1 MPGKN
6 RTSLREIQVADKSIE
21 ASLQLLVEK
30 AVKSFKEECNK
41 KIEDLKTELLE
52 VKRSQDFISS
62 KYDKL
67 KDEYSKLIE
76 KNKKQDAEIQKLKA
90 ESNEM
95 SAQGAKEA
103 SKLDALEQYGRRQ
116 NLEIVGIPVTSNE
129 DTNAIV
135 QEIAELLQVTIT
147 SKDISTSHRL
157 HTKSK
162 SNPTPIIVR
171 FVNRDVRN
179 RIYNN
184 RKNARNADFTKLS
197 IKGVEK
203 IFIYENLTYLKKKLF
218 WKSKQKAKEAG
229 FKFFWTM
236 NGNVYVRKLE
246 DDKPILIKNEQD
258 LDLIK

>member
-6 RTSLREIQVADKSIE
+6 KTLLREIQVADKSIA

-30 AVKSFKEECNK
+30 AVKSFQEECNK

-52 VKRSQDFISS
+52 VKRSQDFIST

-116 NLEIVGIPVTSNE
+116 NLEIVGIPVT
-129 DTNAIV
+129 
-135 QEIAELLQVTIT
+135 
-147 SKDISTSHRL
+147 
-157 HTKSK
+157 
-162 SNPTPIIVR
+162 
-171 FVNRDVRN
+171 
-179 RIYNN
+179 
-184 RKNARNADFTKLS
+184 
-197 IKGVEK
+197 
-203 IFIYENLTYLKKKLF
+203 
-218 WKSKQKAKEAG
+218 
-229 FKFFWTM
+229 
-236 NGNVYVRKLE
+236 
-246 DDKPILIKNEQD
+246 
-258 LDLIK
+258 